1 MEKTELSDLLREMEA
16 FAATEH
22 VPIINAQGR
31 RALVQVV
38 TEVQPQRILEIGT
51 AIGYSALLMLSHT
64 QAGAAVTTLELS
76 EERYREAQAYLARS
90 SYAAQVTQLRGNAGE
105 LLTQLKGPYDF
116 VFIDAAKGQYPDYLH
131 KVLPLLTPEATI
143 VADNVLFRGYVRSQE
158 KPPRRYKTIVQRLRR
173 YIAEVEALPNATTAI
188 LARGDG
194 LAVTRLGRGT
204 ALD

>member
-16 FAATEH
+16 FAAAEH

-31 RALVQVV
+31 RAFVQVV

-105 LLTQLKGPYDF
+105 LLTPLTGPYASAF
-116 VFIDAAKGQYPDYLH
+116 TDAAKG
-131 KVLPLLTPEATI
+131 
-143 VADNVLFRGYVRSQE
+143 
-158 KPPRRYKTIVQRLRR
+158 
-173 YIAEVEALPNATTAI
+173 
-188 LARGDG
+188 
-194 LAVTRLGRGT
+194 
-204 ALD
+204 